1 MGNYCRDWAEEA
13 EKDTAK
19 GIMGASDS
27 EYNQQIA
34 NAIQIQI
41 SKLYPNAKI
50 VDAKWVGA
58 EAYDDKGDIK
68 VYLSD
73 GTEVPVELK
82 VSYKGGSGTKA
93 NPSQA
98 IFTKKVSSDIT
109 SYADYDKQLGL
120 LDKRFQLVENKI
132 GRSIESNADWG
143 RVLREFRKTEPEVL
157 EQVADITGP
166 GQEAYAEYAATEL
179 NNNLEQLNIL
189 VEDILSGDNT
199 TSEFSSDSE
208 LMYCVVKHYESK
220 KQTVSFYDFSE
231 MDSVVTEVVNSG
243 KSIKMLNQHG
253 KEVLRFSV
261 LWKNICQGGQTPCF
275 TVFVGNAYS

>member
-1 MGNYCRDWAEEA
+1 MGIYCRDWAEEA

-19 GIMGASDS
+19 GIMGTSDS

-41 SKLYPNAKI
+41 SMLYSNAKI

-82 VSYKGGSGTKA
+82 VSYKGVSGTKA

-98 IFTKKVSSDIT
+98 LFNKKVSNTILGYS
-109 SYADYDKQLGL
+109 DYDKQLGL
-120 LDKRFQLVENKI
+120 LDQRYQLVEGLI
-132 GRSIESNADWG
+132 GRSIESGADWG
-143 RVLREFRKTEPEVL
+143 RVLREFRKTNPAVL
-157 EQVADITGP
+157 EQVASITTP
-166 GQEAYAEYAATEL
+166 GQSAYAEYAATEL

-189 VEDILSGDNT
+189 VQDILSGDNT

-220 KQTVSFYDFSE
+220 KQTVEFKDFSE
-231 MDSVVTEVVNSG
+231 MDSVVSKVVNSG
-243 KSIKMLNQHG
+243 QSIKMLNQHG
-253 KEVLRFSV
+253 KVVLRFSTT
-261 LWKNICQGGQTPCF
+261 WKNICQGGATPCF
-275 TVFVGNAYS
+275 TVFTGDA

>member
-1 MGNYCRDWAEEA
+1 MGIYCRDWAEEA

-19 GIMGASDS
+19 GIMGTSDS

-41 SKLYPNAKI
+41 SMLYSNAKI

-98 IFTKKVSSDIT
+98 LFNKKVSNTILGYS
-109 SYADYDKQLGL
+109 DYDKQLGL
-120 LDKRFQLVENKI
+120 LDQRYQLVEGLI
-132 GRSIESNADWG
+132 GRSIESGADWS
-143 RVLREFRKTEPEVL
+143 RVLREFRKTNPAVL
-157 EQVADITGP
+157 EQVASITTP
-166 GQEAYAEYAATEL
+166 GQSAYAEYAATEL

-189 VEDILSGDNT
+189 VQDILSGDNT

-220 KQTVSFYDFSE
+220 KQTVEFKDFSE
-231 MDSVVTEVVNSG
+231 MDSVVSKVVNSG
-243 KSIKMLNQHG
+243 QSIKMLNQHG
-253 KEVLRFSV
+253 KVVLRFSTT
-261 LWKNICQGGQTPCF
+261 WKNICQGGATPCF
-275 TVFVGNAYS
+275 TVFTGDA